1 MVISGPTAV
10 GKTEAAIAVAQHF
23 QTEIVSADARQFY
36 RELNIG
42 VARPTAD
49 QLQQVP
55 HHFIGHLSVQD
66 AYSAG
71 AYARDALPLIAQ
83 LHERYP
89 VVVLTGGSGLF
100 IKAVTEGLDS
110 MPPVDP
116 EIVAYWQAQ
125 WKQLGLKYLQECLAR
140 YDPQYYQTVDL
151 QNPHRLI
158 RALSVYQ
165 ASGRPYSSFRK
176 GTPGQSPFEVLTFVL
191 DLPNQLLRARI
202 RERLYRM
209 LEKGLIDE
217 ATSLYPLRHFRAL
230 QTVGYRELFAW
241 MEGRFSQADALAS
254 IQINTWHYARR
265 QRTWWRR
272 QRQVTWID
280 AADQSVIVQKVA
292 QRLPDQFL
300 AL

>member
-42 VARPTAD
+42 VARPTAA

-55 HHFIGHLSVQD
+55 HHFIGHLSVRD
-66 AYSAG
+66 PYSAG
-71 AYARDALPLIAQ
+71 AFARDALPLIAR
-83 LHERYP
+83 LHERHP

-110 MPPVDP
+110 MPPVAP
-116 EIVAYWQAQ
+116 EIVAYWKTQ
-125 WKQLGLKYLQECLAR
+125 WEQLGLKYLQESLAR
-140 YDPQYYQTVDL
+140 CDPQYYQTVDL

-176 GTPGQSPFEVLTFVL
+176 GTPVQPPFEVLTFVL
-191 DLPNQLLRARI
+191 DLPNQQLRERI
-202 RERLYRM
+202 RERLYQM

-217 ATSLYPLRHFRAL
+217 ATSLYTLRHLRAL

-241 MEGRFSQADALAS
+241 MEGRLSQADALAS
-254 IQINTWHYARR
+254 IQTNTWHYARR

-272 QRQVTWID
+272 QRQATWIH
-280 AADQSVIVQKVA
+280 AADHSAIVQLVA
-292 QRLPDQFL
+292 QRLSDQFPPL
-300 AL
+300 